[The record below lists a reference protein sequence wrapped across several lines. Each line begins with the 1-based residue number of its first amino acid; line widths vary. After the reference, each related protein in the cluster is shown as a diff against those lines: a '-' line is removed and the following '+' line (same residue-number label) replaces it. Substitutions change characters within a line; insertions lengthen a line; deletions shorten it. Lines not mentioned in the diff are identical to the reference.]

1 MINPNSP
8 NHQQRSLNECNPNS
22 PPVDVNLDPAPPFCS
37 HEPDDNKRRVNDNS
51 LNYLKDQT
59 MKKTGFGA
67 RADCD
72 PMQKGYIINDLE
84 HPDRQHIYRYSKS
97 LRGTDEAIKDMFN
110 NIVVID
116 EDGKAWPI
124 PCILGPPEKAVAAI
138 VQENVRKDET
148 LVVDR
153 LKLPLLGIT
162 QTSMEFDVNRYT
174 YHKAIN
180 LFRDRHRD
188 GHPGFTIN
196 EKYNRDTVFGLA
208 RGIPI
213 NVGYTVTAWT
223 MYREDINQIIEQILS
238 KFSLAAYIRVTGVP
252 WEIIVKLDSIA
263 NNLDAEPGD
272 AAIRVIK
279 YEFNITVE
287 TYIPQP
293 IERKKAVLSMKVDF
307 VDGIT
312 DHDFQTIMATI
323 EESVKELEC

>member
-1 MINPNSP
+1 M
-8 NHQQRSLNECNPNS
+8 
-22 PPVDVNLDPAPPFCS
+22 
-37 HEPDDNKRRVNDNS
+37 
-51 LNYLKDQT
+51 
-59 MKKTGFGA
+59 
-67 RADCD
+67 
-72 PMQKGYIINDLE
+72 
-84 HPDRQHIYRYSKS
+84 
-97 LRGTDEAIKDMFN
+97 
-110 NIVVID
+110 
-116 EDGKAWPI
+116 
-124 PCILGPPEKAVAAI
+124 
-138 VQENVRKDET
+138 
-148 LVVDR
+148 
-153 LKLPLLGIT
+153 
-162 QTSMEFDVNRYT
+162 
-174 YHKAIN
+174 
-180 LFRDRHRD
+180 
-188 GHPGFTIN
+188 
-196 EKYNRDTVFGLA
+196 A